1 MSLFGLKG
9 KIVKSFM
16 DPETSSILHTVWI
29 KIHKIPDIARDVESV
44 KEITNLVA
52 EPLVVDELSLIRA
65 EPVRVKARCRNP
77 SAIKGVIEVFF
88 NGVVVFLRFEV
99 EEPLGGSK
107 RGKGGPPPGPGKPD
121 DPHNKDSDNNYKGDK
136 SKKSLTKFDR
146 MGRMDR
152 EKDTNHDESMEED
165 LEPVDSKINT
175 EQMVNTTTTP
185 LAAFHPKVGLIDMR
199 SKPSVGEKAEGYET
213 SCYSKHVQARQ
224 QELNEE
230 QIMIP
235 SESQVVVHGVDGA
248 YLMEKDRWPKLVLV
262 SKVIDS
268 EPVESLTQEDPSLL
282 EKNLFSEPVS
292 KQLPT

>member
-1 MSLFGLKG
+1 
-9 KIVKSFM
+9 
-16 DPETSSILHTVWI
+16 
-29 KIHKIPDIARDVESV
+29 
-44 KEITNLVA
+44 
-52 EPLVVDELSLIRA
+52 
-65 EPVRVKARCRNP
+65 
-77 SAIKGVIEVFF
+77 
-88 NGVVVFLRFEV
+88 
-99 EEPLGGSK
+99 
-107 RGKGGPPPGPGKPD
+107 
-121 DPHNKDSDNNYKGDK
+121 
-136 SKKSLTKFDR
+136 
-146 MGRMDR
+146 MDR

-175 EQMVNTTTTP
+175 EQMVNTATTP